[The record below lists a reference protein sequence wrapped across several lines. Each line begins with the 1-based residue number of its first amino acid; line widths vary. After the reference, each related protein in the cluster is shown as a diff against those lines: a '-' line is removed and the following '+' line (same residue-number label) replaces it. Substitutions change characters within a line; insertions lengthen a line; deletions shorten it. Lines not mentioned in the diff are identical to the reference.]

1 MFHREQIRNMIEHF
15 RKPIEF
21 LKNERLQL
29 TPDNPLRSEKIT
41 EVAAAL
47 NIKPQVVHVQRE

>member
-1 MFHREQIRNMIEHF
+1 MFHREQIRNMIEYF

-41 EVAAAL
+41 EVANAL
-47 NIKPQVVHVQRE
+47 NMKPQVVHVQRE